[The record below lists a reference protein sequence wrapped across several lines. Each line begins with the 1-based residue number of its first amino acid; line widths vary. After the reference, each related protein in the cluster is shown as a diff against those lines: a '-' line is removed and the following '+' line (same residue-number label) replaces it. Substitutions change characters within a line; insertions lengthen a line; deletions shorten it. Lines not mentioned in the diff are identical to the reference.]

1 MFSCAATGKSAT
13 GTLLSIEVRGPR
25 KSELLWGNIAGSS
38 LVSRSKKHCASCA
51 VISAAV
57 AHLVERHL
65 AKVEVASSSLVSR
78 SKKKTPVIDRCFL
91 FGIRGN
97 LTTFGRQSR
106 PKVDAATRPRLASA
120 RRRFAVSYAAPVGR
134 SLTKSVLDG
143 RIWCLW
149 TGRHPGWPA
158 VRYPLAQNPKHFGEQ
173 ICVRYSPAIS
183 RKRQTACAPEVCKNR
198 HPSPICMQFG
208 HHPAGVSAPLSRSE
222 APMPYNWFST
232 AIL

>member
-1 MFSCAATGKSAT
+1 MRQPANPLPEPCFQSRCGAPAKACFYG
-13 GTLLSIEVRGPR
+13 V
-25 KSELLWGNIAGSS
+25 NIAGSS
-38 LVSRSKKHCASCA
+38 LVSRSKKHCAFCA

-78 SKKKTPVIDRCFL
+78 SKKKTPVYDRCFL

-120 RRRFAVSYAAPVGR
+120 RRRVAVTYAAPVGR

-149 TGRHPGWPA
+149 TGCRFARRAPCPIKKRAHPRCA
-158 VRYPLAQNPKHFGEQ
+158 RCF
-173 ICVRYSPAIS
+173 IS
-183 RKRQTACAPEVCKNR
+183 DQ
-198 HPSPICMQFG
+198 Q
-208 HHPAGVSAPLSRSE
+208 
-222 APMPYNWFST
+222 
-232 AIL
+232 

>member
-1 MFSCAATGKSAT
+1 MITCGCSSSGRAPPCQGGGSEF
-13 GTLLSIEVRGPR
+13 EPR
-25 KSELLWGNIAGSS
+25 QPLQN
-38 LVSRSKKHCASCA
+38 KHCAFCA

-78 SKKKTPVIDRCFL
+78 SKKKAPVIDRCFL

-97 LTTFGRQSR
+97 STTFGRQSR
-106 PKVDAATRPRLASA
+106 PKVDAATRPRLAPA
-120 RRRFAVSYAAPVGR
+120 RRRFAVTYAAPVGR

-183 RKRQTACAPEVCKNR
+183 RKRQKACARFLISDLQLTGAISP
-198 HPSPICMQFG
+198 PSCRYGARRP
-208 HHPAGVSAPLSRSE
+208 
-222 APMPYNWFST
+222 T
-232 AIL
+232 

>member
-13 GTLLSIEVRGPR
+13 GTLFSIEVRGPR
-25 KSELLWGNIAGSS
+25 KSELLWGNIAGFEPRQP
-38 LVSRSKKHCASCA
+38 LQNKHCAFCA

-78 SKKKTPVIDRCFL
+78 SKKKAPVYDRCFL

-120 RRRFAVSYAAPVGR
+120 RRRFAVTYAAPVGR

-149 TGRHPGWPA
+149 TDCHPGWSA
-158 VRYPLAQNPKHFGEQ
+158 VRYPLAK
-173 ICVRYSPAIS
+173 R
-183 RKRQTACAPEVCKNR
+183 RKMR
-198 HPSPICMQFG
+198 
-208 HHPAGVSAPLSRSE
+208 PLKR
-222 APMPYNWFST
+222 PVG
-232 AIL
+232 